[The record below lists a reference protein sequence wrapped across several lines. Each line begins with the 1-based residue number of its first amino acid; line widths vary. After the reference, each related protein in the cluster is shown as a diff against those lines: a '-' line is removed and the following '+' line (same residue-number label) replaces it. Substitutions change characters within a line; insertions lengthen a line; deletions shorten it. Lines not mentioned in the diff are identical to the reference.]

1 MEDAS
6 GDESVADVAQCPRCS
21 DLTEHE
27 ILSRT
32 AKGAGE
38 DLLVRCVSCSNVH
51 RISLRPPSSASVRT
65 TLSDGADSYSTLIE
79 SDADEEITKGDL
91 FLYDGAHWQV
101 TRIEI
106 GDKMPVNSAK
116 AGGIASMWAVRK
128 DACIVRL
135 TLTEGEVSKPS
146 SIECDP
152 ERVFSCGTVM
162 VVDGKK
168 WRIRAIHTG
177 AGRTLRGK
185 RVAAE
190 VRRMYLHSI

>member
-1 MEDAS
+1 MEEAV
-6 GDESVADVAQCPRCS
+6 GDDQVADVAQCPGCS

-27 ILSRT
+27 VLSRT
-32 AKGAGE
+32 VKGAGE

-51 RISLRPPSSASVRT
+51 RISLRPPSSTSVRA
-65 TLSDGADSYSTLIE
+65 TLSDGADSFSALIE
-79 SDADEEITKGDL
+79 SDADEEISKGDL
-91 FLYDGAHWQV
+91 FQFDDAHWQV

-106 GDKMPVNSAK
+106 GDKMPVNSSEADK
-116 AGGIASMWAVRK
+116 ITSMWAIRK
-128 DACIVRL
+128 DACVVRL
-135 TLTEGEVSKPS
+135 TLTDGEVSTPS

-152 ERVFSCGTVM
+152 EKVFSCGTVM
-162 VVDGKK
+162 VLDGKK